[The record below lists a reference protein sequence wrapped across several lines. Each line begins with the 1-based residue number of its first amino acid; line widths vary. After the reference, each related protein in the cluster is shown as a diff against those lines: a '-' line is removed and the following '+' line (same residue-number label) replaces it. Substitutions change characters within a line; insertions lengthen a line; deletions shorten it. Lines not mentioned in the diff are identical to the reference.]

1 MAHCKVDAIA
11 DVKNATE
18 KSDKKPERNAMKAA
32 DFPGDL
38 NSFLSHYQYQPELTA
53 RLDGLDVTSLD
64 QSLIND
70 IVLWKVNRYVKVS
83 DEIISQISGVK
94 SLKEK
99 EHRESNEV
107 LSVLLK
113 LDGVDLPMASTIL
126 RFINPQVFQIIDRH
140 AYRAIYETKYPLYP
154 TTSSER
160 KISVYFDYIDELI
173 KLCERKG
180 LAFPTID
187 RLLYIFDK
195 KENGQL

>member
-1 MAHCKVDAIA
+1 MAHSKEDAIA
-11 DVKNATE
+11 DVRNATE
-18 KSDKKPERNAMKAA
+18 ISEKKPERNAMKAA

-38 NSFLSHYQYQPELTA
+38 NSFLNHYKYQPELTA

-64 QSLIND
+64 QSLVND

-83 DEIISQISGVK
+83 EEIISQISGVK

-99 EHRESNEV
+99 EHRKSKGV

-113 LDGVDLPMASTIL
+113 LNGVDLPMASTIL

-160 KISVYFDYIDELI
+160 KITVYFDYIDELI
-173 KLCERKG
+173 KLCELKG
-180 LAFPTID
+180 LSFPTID

-195 KENGQL
+195 NKNGQL